1 LQVEEARAHKLQ
13 QDIWASYDKEE
24 KESDEQK
31 IIRQQEHYL
40 ELQKQIEEQEEMKQ
54 KSIELILIEKRILD
68 QLVMEYQ
75 AELERFR
82 FKFAF
87 STFTSHI

>member
-1 LQVEEARAHKLQ
+1 
-13 QDIWASYDKEE
+13 
-24 KESDEQK
+24 
-31 IIRQQEHYL
+31 L

-75 AELERFR
+75 AELERFG
-82 FKFAF
+82 FIFD
-87 STFTSHI
+87 